1 MTVVSNTSPILNL
14 AAIGELDLLEKLFP
28 ALLVPSEVAAEIQ
41 RLAAVQP
48 RFQTVRL
55 PSSAQVCALQNQNV
69 AIALAGELD
78 SGEAAAIALA
88 AEQRAGLLLMDE
100 LRGRRVAKR
109 FGLSTLGLLGVLK
122 LSKREGLVSAI
133 APLLDKLETQAGFW
147 VGGELRDRVLREAG
161 EK

>member
-14 AAIGELDLLEKLFP
+14 AAIGELGLLEKIFP

-48 RFQTVRL
+48 RFLSAKL
-55 PSSAQVCALQNQNV
+55 PAAAQVCALQNPNV
-69 AIALAGELD
+69 ALTLAGELD
-78 SGEAAAIALA
+78 LGEAAAIALA
-88 AEQRAGLLLMDE
+88 TERRADLLLMDE

-109 FGLSTLGLLGVLK
+109 FGISTLGLLGVLR
-122 LSKREGLVSAI
+122 LAKREGLVLAI

-147 VGGELRDRVLREAG
+147 VGGELRDRVLREVG